1 MYFGS
6 TIYTDISS
14 KTVLAFCC
22 FRFRKF
28 EDAIFLT
35 RLLWLTS
42 NTKENAYTRN
52 HGNVRP
58 KAVKNQKPIMPYYL
72 LCAPVL
78 HNAKLIN

>member
-35 RLLWLTS
+35 WLLWSSIHETMEMFIQKQS
-42 NTKENAYTRN
+42 KIRN
-52 HGNVRP
+52 P
-58 KAVKNQKPIMPYYL
+58 
-72 LCAPVL
+72 
-78 HNAKLIN
+78 